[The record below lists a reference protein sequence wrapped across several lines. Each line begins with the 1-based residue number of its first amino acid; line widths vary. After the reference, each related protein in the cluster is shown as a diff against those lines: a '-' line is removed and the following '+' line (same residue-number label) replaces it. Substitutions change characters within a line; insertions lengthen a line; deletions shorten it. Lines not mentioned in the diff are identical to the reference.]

1 MGKSVRERLNETIR
15 RDKLEINEYSN
26 KSKQGDIVENKA
38 EEEIKS
44 QEVIQDNS
52 DITKMLDDNEII
64 KGLVE
69 GSTKLKDDLPEEDE
83 DLEEENLNGKKLAVI
98 LIVLII
104 SLSTIFVNNYKK
116 KL

>member
-52 DITKMLDDNEII
+52 DITKMLDDNEI
-64 KGLVE
+64 
-69 GSTKLKDDLPEEDE
+69 
-83 DLEEENLNGKKLAVI
+83 
-98 LIVLII
+98 
-104 SLSTIFVNNYKK
+104 
-116 KL
+116 

>member
-64 KGLVE
+64 KGLVV
-69 GSTKLKDDLPEEDE
+69 GSTK
-83 DLEEENLNGKKLAVI
+83 G
-98 LIVLII
+98 
-104 SLSTIFVNNYKK
+104 
-116 KL
+116 